1 MINTFNETKLHN
13 TLKKIYAFEK
23 NGKTEQKV
31 GNYIADITT
40 ENNEIIE
47 IQTSNVSILKEKLN
61 FYLSENKKVTI
72 VYPVIEEKTIE
83 TQNKTSAEILSKRK
97 SQRQETIYSLIR
109 QLTGLS
115 TFIPHKNLT
124 IEALFVSVTEIRK
137 KTDEKLQNRTNTRRF
152 KKNYLITEK
161 KLNEIRRKTLF
172 NTLDDYKKLLPQNT
186 PNPFTPPELK
196 KIILNQEEYKS
207 LTKRSRKNLEKNIAV
222 TICFLEKIK
231 ILKKTQKKGRSF
243 LYTIEY

>member
-23 NGKTEQKV
+23 NGKTEQK
-31 GNYIADITT
+31 
-40 ENNEIIE
+40 
-47 IQTSNVSILKEKLN
+47 VSILKEKLN

-152 KKNYLITEK
+152 
-161 KLNEIRRKTLF
+161 
-172 NTLDDYKKLLPQNT
+172 NTLDDYKKLRPQNT

-222 TICFLEKIK
+222 TIRILEKIK
-231 ILKKTQKKGRSF
+231 KHKKKKKKVTNL
-243 LYTIEY
+243 LYTIEK